1 MMRGKLFFV
10 SALEKEVDRTVFY
23 WSFKDTIG
31 MAISIG
37 FAWLKRGMR
46 WRKIFVRVITK
57 NGREPVLHM
66 RIIKPGVRI
75 TGVRPGKLF
84 FDGFF

>member
-31 MAISIG
+31 MAIRIG
-37 FAWLKRGMR
+37 FVWLKQGMH

-57 NGREPVLHM
+57 NGREPVFHTKM
-66 RIIKPGVRI
+66 TRDICII
-75 TGVRPGKLF
+75 GVRPGKLF
-84 FDGFF
+84 FDGLF